1 MASARAGAPPRA
13 LVLTAPRISL
23 PIPPSLPSSSP
34 RLALAAH
41 SYVGKDARFQNKA
54 ELFGLVRERYLLF
67 VKCVFGAQ
75 SARSAHVRLRA
86 CARRLC
92 ALEARGASVQR

>member
-1 MASARAGAPPRA
+1 MHAP
-13 LVLTAPRISL
+13 VLTHTSH
-23 PIPPSLPSSSP
+23 PSLPSSSP

-75 SARSAHVRLRA
+75 SARSARVRLRA

-92 ALEARGASVQR
+92 ALEARRAGARR